1 MKNVFRNKKILKVII
16 ILIVLS
22 YFIYIIVK
30 QQTTLNSYKAEQDY
44 VSEQIQ
50 EQQEYKN
57 ELADMKANIN
67 SDEYIEQIARD
78 KLDMYLPNERVY
90 VPEGTC
96 GGVRYDGMAYR
107 LLQDPL
113 SVSLLRCVFQYPRQ
127 GIFL

>member
-30 QQTTLNSYKAEQDY
+30 QQTTLNSYKSEQDY

-78 KLDMYLPNERVY
+78 KLDMYLPNERIY
-90 VPEGTC
+90 V
-96 GGVRYDGMAYR
+96 DANK
-107 LLQDPL
+107 
-113 SVSLLRCVFQYPRQ
+113 
-127 GIFL
+127 

>member
-22 YFIYIIVK
+22 YFIYIIIK
-30 QQTTLNSYKAEQDY
+30 QQTTLNSYKTEQDY
-44 VSEQIQ
+44 VSSQIH

-90 VPEGTC
+90 V
-96 GGVRYDGMAYR
+96 DANK
-107 LLQDPL
+107 
-113 SVSLLRCVFQYPRQ
+113 
-127 GIFL
+127 

>member
-30 QQTTLNSYKAEQDY
+30 QQTILNSYKSEQDY

-90 VPEGTC
+90 V
-96 GGVRYDGMAYR
+96 DANK
-107 LLQDPL
+107 
-113 SVSLLRCVFQYPRQ
+113 
-127 GIFL
+127 

>member
-22 YFIYIIVK
+22 HFIYIIVK
-30 QQTTLNSYKAEQDY
+30 QQTTLNSYKSEQDY

-90 VPEGTC
+90 V
-96 GGVRYDGMAYR
+96 DANK
-107 LLQDPL
+107 
-113 SVSLLRCVFQYPRQ
+113 
-127 GIFL
+127 

>member
-22 YFIYIIVK
+22 YFIYIIIK
-30 QQTTLNSYKAEQDY
+30 QQTTLNSYKTEQDY
-44 VSEQIQ
+44 VSSQIQ

-90 VPEGTC
+90 V
-96 GGVRYDGMAYR
+96 DANK
-107 LLQDPL
+107 
-113 SVSLLRCVFQYPRQ
+113 
-127 GIFL
+127 

>member
-30 QQTTLNSYKAEQDY
+30 QQTTLNSYKSEQDY

-90 VPEGTC
+90 
-96 GGVRYDGMAYR
+96 DDANK
-107 LLQDPL
+107 
-113 SVSLLRCVFQYPRQ
+113 
-127 GIFL
+127 

>member
-22 YFIYIIVK
+22 YFIYVIMK
-30 QQTTLNSYKAEQDY
+30 QQTTLNSYKTEQDY
-44 VSEQIQ
+44 VSAQIQ

-67 SDEYIEQIARD
+67 SDEFIEQIARD

-90 VPEGTC
+90 A
-96 GGVRYDGMAYR
+96 DANK
-107 LLQDPL
+107 
-113 SVSLLRCVFQYPRQ
+113 
-127 GIFL
+127 